1 MKFRMGSYYIQSI
14 IGAIASGIENLT
26 GKGVIGREQKVLLYG
41 LDRYSFAM
49 RTILSNLG
57 CGIIE
62 GYVADDEALVVQ
74 YNLEIKNFACRFL
87 NQETEV
93 IRVWTLKDR
102 LTPFDNKALIL
113 IASKDHMAQKK
124 KLEAMGY
131 KENIHFYVVYDF
143 KEPEI
148 DSYFAGKTIMTLSEV
163 KQTEKQ
169 ILAYIDMLCE
179 KYRLRYWVC
188 GGTLLGT
195 IRHKGFI
202 PWDDDIDVFLPW
214 QDYLK
219 FTALFEETEQY
230 GMIGFGTAETNDF
243 PDLLAK
249 VVDKRTIVREDIGT
263 LRKINPLWA
272 DIFPLTGLPG
282 DARERHLFFTDYKEL
297 NRKIWQEFYAAN
309 GRTDIFS
316 KWYGAQ
322 KEFLSRYDFDKSS
335 YVGVLGTIYGEKD
348 CTSRKVY
355 EETLRMP
362 FEDIAVNVP
371 AGYEEYLGNLYGDNW
386 MQLPEEDKRKSHHDM
401 EAYWK

>member
-131 KENIHFYVVYDF
+131 F
-143 KEPEI
+143 P
-148 DSYFAGKTIMTLSEV
+148 
-163 KQTEKQ
+163 
-169 ILAYIDMLCE
+169 YI
-179 KYRLRYWVC
+179 
-188 GGTLLGT
+188 
-195 IRHKGFI
+195 
-202 PWDDDIDVFLPW
+202 P
-214 QDYLK
+214 
-219 FTALFEETEQY
+219 
-230 GMIGFGTAETNDF
+230 
-243 PDLLAK
+243 
-249 VVDKRTIVREDIGT
+249 
-263 LRKINPLWA
+263 
-272 DIFPLTGLPG
+272 
-282 DARERHLFFTDYKEL
+282 
-297 NRKIWQEFYAAN
+297 
-309 GRTDIFS
+309 
-316 KWYGAQ
+316 
-322 KEFLSRYDFDKSS
+322 
-335 YVGVLGTIYGEKD
+335 
-348 CTSRKVY
+348 
-355 EETLRMP
+355 
-362 FEDIAVNVP
+362 
-371 AGYEEYLGNLYGDNW
+371 
-386 MQLPEEDKRKSHHDM
+386 
-401 EAYWK
+401 